1 MADQIKV
8 QYVFTLTDSK
18 GRSYTD
24 ALYYD
29 YVTYP
34 TVKQSDID
42 TAKQARLTA
51 WNTEISKT
59 PPPLDV
65 DQALLDCQK
74 QIDYYTEQKAIY
86 TAQKGGGK

>member
-8 QYVFTLTDSK
+8 QHVFTLTDSK

-29 YVTYP
+29 YSTYP

-42 TAKQARLTA
+42 TAKQARLSA
-51 WNTEISKT
+51 WNTELAKT
-59 PPPLDV
+59 PPPIDLDL
-65 DQALLDCQK
+65 AIAESQK
-74 QIDYYTEQKAIY
+74 QIDYYTQLKADY

>member
-29 YVTYP
+29 YTTYP
-34 TVKQSDID
+34 TVKQSGID
-42 TAKQARLTA
+42 LAKQARLTA
-51 WNTEISKT
+51 WNTELAKT
-59 PPPLDV
+59 PAPIDV
-65 DQALLDCQK
+65 DQAIVDAQK
-74 QIDYYTEQKAIY
+74 QIDYYTQLKADY